1 MPSKWIPCLTE
12 MVAHIIHHRRKGKK
26 KNSIRK
32 NFGIRENFGMEK
44 KELYLYFSFVYKYA
58 KISRPLP
65 ITLEHA
71 FFFLS

>member
-1 MPSKWIPCLTE
+1 
-12 MVAHIIHHRRKGKK
+12 
-26 KNSIRK
+26 
-32 NFGIRENFGMEK
+32 MEK

-71 FFFLS
+71 FFFFELVAEDVEDGHPGFD